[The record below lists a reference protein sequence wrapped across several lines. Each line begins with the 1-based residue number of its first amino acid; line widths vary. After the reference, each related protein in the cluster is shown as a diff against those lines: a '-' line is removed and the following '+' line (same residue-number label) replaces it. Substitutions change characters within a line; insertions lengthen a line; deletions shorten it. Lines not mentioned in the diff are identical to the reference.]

1 MAEEIKETWK
11 AFNISIRTVR
21 SRLLETGL
29 NARTPNVKHFLKETH
44 RANRIK
50 LAREHIH
57 YNLDFWR
64 KIILSDKKKR
74 SFLPTALRNTSEEWM
89 ELGMISLIFRAT
101 TGKPENQLMYGAV

>member
-64 KIILSDKKKR
+64 KIILSDKKTFVSSDR
-74 SFLPTALRNTSEEWM
+74 SPQYFRRMDGTRNDFANLSRNHW
-89 ELGMISLIFRAT
+89 
-101 TGKPENQLMYGAV
+101 